1 MKVLATLVEHGE
13 RNGVK
18 LLVIGGHA
26 LNVLGYR
33 RQTGDLDLLVSKT
46 DRSFWSDALLRLKYK
61 SFQSH
66 EVFERFEPGTIA
78 EWPVDLMFVDSTIF
92 KQLCSEAVLGDFGT
106 VIVGVPSVRHMIA
119 LKLHALKQR
128 QSHREEKDLSDVR
141 ELLKLNVVESD
152 EFRQLCEKYDRLDV
166 FTKLANEKNI

>member
-1 MKVLATLVEHGE
+1 
-13 RNGVK
+13 
-18 LLVIGGHA
+18 
-26 LNVLGYR
+26 
-33 RQTGDLDLLVSKT
+33 
-46 DRSFWSDALLRLKYK
+46 
-61 SFQSH
+61 
-66 EVFERFEPGTIA
+66 
-78 EWPVDLMFVDSTIF
+78 
-92 KQLCSEAVLGDFGT
+92 
-106 VIVGVPSVRHMIA
+106 MIA